1 MVQQKD
7 QTNCEI
13 SSINYQE
20 TLQCVAQQA
29 YPPPELDYL

>member
-20 TLQCVAQQA
+20 TL
-29 YPPPELDYL
+29 